1 MRCAAPFP
9 LLRCPDVSLRG
20 AKRRGNL
27 AVPGRT
33 TGKPSAKSQLPP
45 RDCTP
50 RALPRASRSGRHVGL
65 RPPRNDKS
73 GGLLPFYRQPV
84 RIGSAAPGAACRS
97 PTGRVRSAMACTS
110 CKCLPEIATAP
121 LGPRNDKSGGHP
133 RFIDGPLITPV
144 QRREGTARPL
154 QGACG
159 RRGRSV
165 ILGCAWRSLSAATD
179 AIGAC
184 RFNGTLFQSFV
195 QRREGT
201 ARPLQGACGRRP

>member
-1 MRCAAPFP
+1 MPLPALHRRNQRAVDKTRMAPPLCHCEEAA
-9 LLRCPDVSLRG
+9 G
-20 AKRRGNL
+20 RRGNL
-27 AVPGRT
+27 AVPGCIV
-33 TGKPSAKSQLPP
+33 GKLPAKSQLPP

-73 GGLLPFYRQPV
+73 GGYYRFIV
-84 RIGSAAPGAACRS
+84 NLFGSA
-97 PTGRVRSAMACTS
+97 
-110 CKCLPEIATAP
+110 
-121 LGPRNDKSGGHP
+121 
-133 RFIDGPLITPV
+133 V
-144 QRREGTARPL
+144 QRRERHAAPL

-195 QRREGT
+195 QRRERH
-201 ARPLQGACGRRP
+201 AAPLQGVCGRRACPASANIP